1 MSTEFQL
8 GKVKNV
14 LEIDDGDGCTTIGMY
29 LMSQTVYLKMVKI
42 VSFMPSIYILP

>member
-1 MSTEFQL
+1 MSTELQL
-8 GKVKNV
+8 GKVKKV

-42 VSFMPSIYILP
+42 VSFMLSIYILP